1 MWGVENILKLIMVTV
16 AKLCEYAKT
25 KTTMNSTPP
34 TGDLSVSGFY
44 LKNWLKKFP
53 LEIIPNPLDNQI

>member
-44 LKNWLKKFP
+44 LKN
-53 LEIIPNPLDNQI
+53 